1 MRSSIVDVF
10 PFPFYVLDIHD
21 YTVVSANSAARRLG
35 IREGLTCFFITHAS
49 GKPCSTT
56 EHACPIEEVKKTG
69 KPVRVEHAFKM
80 KDGGVRDVEV
90 HAHPLFDSEGNIV
103 QMAEYILLFPE
114 GKPAGVIK
122 EEYILQLEYALAR
135 SKTPGGILQIC
146 AHCKRIID
154 EKGKWL
160 HIEHYIRKHFD
171 AKFTHGVCPECAQ
184 KMFPKEGQHEE

>member
-90 HAHPLFDSEGNIV
+90 HAHPLFDREGNIV

-114 GKPAGVIK
+114 DKPAGVIK
-122 EEYILQLEYALAR
+122 EEYILQLENALAR

-146 AHCKRIID
+146 AYCKRILD
-154 EKGKWL
+154 EKGKWF
-160 HIEHYIRKHFD
+160 HIEHLIRKHFEVQ
-171 AKFTHGVCPECAQ
+171 FTHSVCPECAQ
-184 KMFPKEGQHEE
+184 KMFPEEGQNGE